1 MAAKKWVK
9 GWKRKFLKTQELKGK
24 IMAIKKIILTVE
36 KTNTGFSA
44 YSAHYPIFT
53 TALSVPELIKNAYEA
68 SELYFEE
75 EKVKIEPNDIKF
87 EIDFQ
92 QFFKYYKVINSKF
105 LAEKIGMNA
114 SLLSQYVSGT
124 KKPSAKQTEKIL
136 NGIHQIGQELS
147 GINLLQ
153 TA

>member
-1 MAAKKWVK
+1 MTK
-9 GWKRKFLKTQELKGK
+9 
-24 IMAIKKIILTVE
+24 MKKITMTVE
-36 KTNTGFSA
+36 KTKTGFSA
-44 YSAHYPIFT
+44 YAADYPIFT
-53 TALSVPELIKNAYEA
+53 TGQSIPELINNAYEA
-68 SELYFEE
+68 TELYFDE
-75 EKVKIEPNDIKF
+75 EKIRIEPTDIRF
-87 EIDFQ
+87 EIDFK
-92 QFFKYYKVINSKF
+92 QFFKFYKVLNAKF

-153 TA
+153 TT